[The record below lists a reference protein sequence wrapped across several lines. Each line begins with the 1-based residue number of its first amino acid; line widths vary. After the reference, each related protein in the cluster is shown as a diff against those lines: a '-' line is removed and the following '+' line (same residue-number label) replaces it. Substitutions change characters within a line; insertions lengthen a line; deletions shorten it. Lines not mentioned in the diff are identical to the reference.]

1 MEEVSIFDVKNID
14 GRRVYYINGHRV
26 GKKIFFLQLARH
38 RHRMRE
44 ALKCTNSLLEEA
56 REGLERLTCVEECL
70 SDTVRDLSKRSR
82 VLGRS
87 WKKVNKLSW
96 P

>member
-1 MEEVSIFDVKNID
+1 MREVPTFDFKNID
-14 GRRVYYINGHRV
+14 GRRIYYINGKRTD
-26 GKKIFFLQLARH
+26 KKTFFDQLARH

-44 ALKCTNSLLEEA
+44 MLKYVDCRLIEA
-56 REGLERLTCVEECL
+56 REGLERLSSVEECL
-70 SDTVRDLSKRSR
+70 SGAVKDLSKRSKI
-82 VLGRS
+82 LNRS

>member
-1 MEEVSIFDVKNID
+1 MFDFKVID
-14 GRRVYYINGHRV
+14 GRKVYYISGRRV
-26 GKKIFFLQLARH
+26 GKKIFFEQLARH

-44 ALKCTNSLLEEA
+44 ALKYTNSLLEEA

-70 SDTVRDLSKRSR
+70 SDTVRDLSKRSK

-87 WKKVNKLSW
+87 WKKVNRLSW